1 MDASTVR
8 IICGVIAVALL
19 ALIVMRRRSRA
30 QQED

>member
-8 IICGVIAVALL
+8 IICGLIAVALL

>member
-8 IICGVIAVALL
+8 IICGLVAVALL
-19 ALIVMRRRSRA
+19 AWIIMRRRSRA